1 MNEQNNTK
9 SDYTLRQLLI
19 RRLLIVGLVISVL
32 TSVEDL
38 IVYKSFLRSLP
49 LFGLNLAFILCIFV
63 SRKYNNVEFGA
74 RFICVVTVFFV
85 FPYIFFTNGAIEGG
99 SSIWF
104 VLGIFYIIGMLN
116 GAEMVAYLV
125 VAIAID
131 AACYIVSYMHPETV
145 VQLSGRHAVYIDSLY
160 EVITVS
166 LFIGI
171 VTKYQI

>member
-9 SDYTLRQLLI
+9 SDYTLRQILI

-49 LFGLNLAFILCIFV
+49 LFGLDLAFILCIFV
-63 SRKYNNVEFGA
+63 SKKYNNVEFGA

-145 VQLSGRHAVYIDSLY
+145 VQLSGRHAVYIDSLC
-160 EVITVS
+160 
-166 LFIGI
+166 
-171 VTKYQI
+171 